1 MSPPGTTYEAFQAY
15 EATEGLANV
24 TFFNLLIC
32 FLIMEQG
39 LLLHSK
45 WGKSILTSY
54 VRESSVFI
62 R

>member
-45 WGKSILTSY
+45 
-54 VRESSVFI
+54 
-62 R
+62 